1 MTYYSWACERVV
13 RSFYMAFRPEGTF
26 MLKSRVALFV
36 TVPVLLSACASSPP
50 FIDQMESTAIDMAV
64 RRGAFEMNCPAAT
77 GQLISSE
84 TLQAPARPFIMIPE
98 RAEYT
103 VGVTGCGKRNSY
115 VVICPDNGSHTC
127 FAGAS
132 RDDSM
137 Q

>member
-1 MTYYSWACERVV
+1 
-13 RSFYMAFRPEGTF
+13 
-26 MLKSRVALFV
+26 MLKLRPLLITAI
-36 TVPVLLSACASSPP
+36 PILLSACASGPP
-50 FIDQMESTAIDMAV
+50 FADQIQPTAIDMAV
-64 RRGAFEMNCPAAT
+64 RRGQFEMNCPSAT

-84 TLQAPARPFIMIPE
+84 TIQPAMRPLIMIPD
-98 RAEYT
+98 RAEFT

-115 VVICPDNGSHTC
+115 VVICPDNGSNSC